1 MVSSQTIAAREVAVL
16 PPCKRVVDR
25 PSPPASELAQTLAVL
40 GQPVRLRIFA
50 LLTKR
55 ELCVCEITD
64 ALGLRQN
71 LVSNHLRVLKR
82 AGLVRARRDAV
93 DSRWVYYS
101 LDVAAVEGLRA
112 SLVALLDL
120 SDLDATPAHC

>member
-1 MVSSQTIAAREVAVL
+1 MASSRVMGATEEAALA
-16 PPCKRVVDR
+16 PCKRVLDL
-25 PSPPASELAQTLAVL
+25 PTPPVGELAQALAVL

-82 AGLVRARRDAV
+82 AGLVQARRDVV

-101 LDVAAVEGLRA
+101 PDVPAVESLRA
-112 SLVALLDL
+112 SLMGLLDL
-120 SDLDATPAHC
+120 SELDTTPARC